1 MIKIA
6 HEKITA
12 EASGTMETS
21 WKVWFGKK
29 IMGTR
34 YIENIAADKVEAA
47 KRAAEEII
55 PGLVCRTIKQ
65 LLTIF
70 CIVTF
75 VCSCIYLFVFYIAGN
90 LYSGDEL
97 FGYRI
102 AISVLGFVFYSIL
115 LYKAIDSGLESIT
128 KGVENG
134 IKSAA
139 R

>member
-1 MIKIA
+1 M
-6 HEKITA
+6 
-12 EASGTMETS
+12 
-21 WKVWFGKK
+21 
-29 IMGTR
+29 
-34 YIENIAADKVEAA
+34 
-47 KRAAEEII
+47 
-55 PGLVCRTIKQ
+55 CRTIKQ